1 MVSDLLV
8 ALGYYIVFLI
18 ISVLIGVLVGWIV
31 YKLVQYVLK
40 KSLDQAYEKLKETF
54 SKIPSIDVGV
64 LVSYTLGIIVGLY
77 VFSGVMGTL
86 QNVLTST
93 QLSCINYIYSLT
105 LTVASYLMQIAIVVV
120 VIAAGVIFSIF
131 FTSYIYLL
139 VEGYNEN
146 VAELLKLLLFLGLV
160 WVITVYSLNLLGL
173 GSTLFENIMG
183 VFVVLSV
190 GLIVMNYITEHI
202 EENEYYKNVKPF
214 VQVFIY
220 SLFVISSL
228 SILLLGYS
236 TVSAELQNIFA
247 WGFVIL
253 FVLALLPFVVKAIK
267 EAL

>member
-1 MVSDLLV
+1 MVYDLLV
-8 ALGYYIVFLI
+8 GLGYYIVFLI
-18 ISVLIGVLVGWIV
+18 ISVLIGALVGWIV
-31 YKLVQYVLK
+31 YKIVEYVIK
-40 KSLDQAYEKLKETF
+40 RYINKAYDKLKETF
-54 SKIPSIDVGV
+54 SKVPSIDVGA
-64 LVSYTLGIIVGLY
+64 LVSYVVGIIIGIY
-77 VFSGVMGTL
+77 VFSAIMGIL
-86 QNVLTST
+86 PNIVTST
-93 QLSCINYIYSLT
+93 QFSYISYVYSLT
-105 LTVASYLMQIAIVVV
+105 STVASYLLQIAAVVL
-120 VIAAGVIFSIF
+120 VIAAGVIFSVF

-139 VEGYNEN
+139 VEGYSEN
-146 VAELLKLLLFLGLV
+146 VAELLRLLLFLGLI
-160 WVITVYSLNLLGL
+160 WIITVYSLNLLGL
-173 GSTLFENIMG
+173 GLTLFKNIIG

-190 GLIVMNYITEHI
+190 GLIVMNYITDHI
-202 EENEYYKNVKPF
+202 DENEYYKNVKPF